1 MKTKEELKEQI
12 TKKLTVIDFDSFTI
26 TAEQLTLEKLKRR
39 LNKIKMDFGL
49 DEKIDILT
57 FLEEVAY
64 TLNNST
70 TTEGY
75 MTTGEKIVTD
85 YGYVCSFFNGVEEV
99 LLKRNK

>member
-1 MKTKEELKEQI
+1 MKETN
-12 TKKLTVIDFDSFTI
+12 
-26 TAEQLTLEKLKRR
+26 TAKTLETK

-57 FLEEVAY
+57 FLEEIAY
-64 TLNNST
+64 TLNNSN

-75 MTTGEKIVTD
+75 MTTGEKIITD
-85 YGYVCSFFNGVEEV
+85 YAYVCEFLDDVEEV